1 LVFGKKT
8 QVCGIMA
15 SVRIDEAAGNVF
27 ATPGRINSTWGGNL
41 ADMVRCVK
49 YLEII
54 DDEQLVDNAA
64 CMGDRFHNGLQQLA
78 SRHPAMSNV
87 RGRGLFC
94 AFTLPSADVRDRL
107 RASLWERGL
116 ATLASWPRSLRF
128 RPCLNVTTDEV
139 DTALDRLD
147 DGLAA
152 LGAAPRAAVRPDHT
166 IAARASLQAEHA
178 SLQPVK

>member
-1 LVFGKKT
+1 
-8 QVCGIMA
+8 
-15 SVRIDEAAGNVF
+15 
-27 ATPGRINSTWGGNL
+27 
-41 ADMVRCVK
+41 MVRCVK

-64 CMGDRFHNGLQQLA
+64 LMGERFLDGLRQLS

-107 RASLWERGL
+107 RAALWERGL

-128 RPCLNVTTDEV
+128 RPCLNVTADEV
-139 DTALDRLD
+139 DAALDRLD

-152 LGAAPRAAVRPDHT
+152 LGTASRAAVRPGHT
-166 IAARASLQAEHA
+166 IAARAALQAEQAVTQPA
-178 SLQPVK
+178 S